1 MQGGLEMMPEGV
13 QRNLPVYRAKNK
25 GKTIAIIAIFVGP
38 MNITLEDAR
47 RDYRETTGD
56 YIRGTGGSP

>member
-1 MQGGLEMMPEGV
+1 MQGRLETTPEGV

-25 GKTIAIIAIFVGP
+25 GKTIAIIAIFMGL

-47 RDYRETTGD
+47 RDHRETTGD